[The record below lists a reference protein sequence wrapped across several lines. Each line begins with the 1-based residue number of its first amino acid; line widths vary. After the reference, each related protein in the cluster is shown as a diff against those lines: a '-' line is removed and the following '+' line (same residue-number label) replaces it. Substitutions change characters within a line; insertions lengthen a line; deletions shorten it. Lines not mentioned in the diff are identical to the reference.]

1 MLSLQEYT
9 KDQAERAIIEE
20 NMPNVENV
28 KKLSNYFSIFADCT
42 RLRILILLSI
52 RQMQVGDIAD
62 YLGINQ
68 TTTSHQL
75 KILKFNN
82 VVDYVRE
89 GKNITYFLKDGKEY
103 TIPTKQLMS
112 QARKANINTTK

>member
-82 VVDYVRE
+82 VVDYIRE
-89 GKNITYFLKDGKEY
+89 GKNITYFLKDDFFVKMMNYVVDEVAS
-103 TIPTKQLMS
+103 I
-112 QARKANINTTK
+112 AI